1 MEEYRVGIILFYSN
15 GNTVVVDLE
24 AIHPDTLLPEP
35 GIFID
40 LFAVK
45 THYSVSD
52 CSLVKNRGHFLH
64 KRCILRVREAG
75 HALNEDAVLV

>member
-1 MEEYRVGIILFYSN
+1 LEEYSDAIILLYNN

-35 GIFID
+35 VIFV

-45 THYSVSD
+45 TNDSVSD
-52 CSLVKNRGHFLH
+52 CSLVKNCGHFF
-64 KRCILRVREAG
+64 CTS
-75 HALNEDAVLV
+75 DAF